1 MSAGFDSKQFR
12 GALGAFATGIT
23 VVTSRS
29 KDGRD
34 FGMTATSFNSV
45 SLDPPMVLWSL
56 DRKSSNAEAFEH
68 VDTFA
73 VHVLAAD
80 QEHVCKQFSTK
91 GIDRFAGLSCSRG
104 VNDVPVISGCLA
116 VFECRIAHRYQGG
129 DHIIMVGEVLSL
141 ATQPREPLVFFAGK
155 VCTPFKSAEITRS
168 HVPTVGAGRREL
180 LVA

>member
-1 MSAGFDSKQFR
+1 MSANFDSKQFR

-23 VVTSRS
+23 VVTSRT

-56 DRKSSNAEAFEH
+56 DRKSSNAEAFEQ

-104 VNDVPVISGCLA
+104 VNDIPVIPGCLA
-116 VFECRIAHRYQGG
+116 VFECRIAHRYPGG
-129 DHIIMVGEVLSL
+129 DHVIMLGEVLSL
-141 ATQPREPLVFFAGK
+141 TTNPRDPLLFYAGK
-155 VCTPFKSAEITRS
+155 VCTPFKAPEIARS
-168 HVPTVGAGRREL
+168 PVLSVGAGRRERL
-180 LVA
+180 AA